1 VATWTVSY
9 YQTRT
14 GVVPTRIFLEALSGP
29 ALVEAVALLKLLPLG
44 TALREPRSK
53 ALGDGLFELR
63 GRSAGVRIFY
73 IFRPGRR
80 VVALDGYLKKR
91 QDIPPAV
98 LARMRALKRD
108 HEEREQQQ

>member
-1 VATWTVSY
+1 MGMTWLVSH

-14 GVVPTRIFLEALSGP
+14 GAVSVRVFVESLPP
-29 ALVEAVALLKLLPLG
+29 AAKVEAVALLRLLPLG

-63 GRSAGVRIFY
+63 GRAEGVRIFY

-80 VVALDGYLKKR
+80 VVVLDGYIKKR
-91 QDIPPAV
+91 QDIPPAII
-98 LARMRALKRD
+98 ARVRALKRD
-108 HEEREQQQ
+108 AEVRGA